1 MPRVPGFAL
10 APGAN
15 PIGPPVDCVDPP
27 EGGLAQLYETFVSA
41 VDDDGNETA
50 GILLPPIAVPL
61 GTYTGWNVYRA
72 QPDELA
78 DRDGSLIP
86 FAGTRSEREAADD
99 PRPSLAERYGTREA
113 YVAKVAAAAAAL
125 VAERLLLPADAAAY
139 VAAARNCDRF

>member
-1 MPRVPGFAL
+1 M

-15 PIGPPVDCVDPP
+15 PILPPVDWVDPP
-27 EGGLAQLYETFVSA
+27 EGDPAQLYETFVSA
-41 VDDDGNETA
+41 VDIDGNEVA

-72 QPDELA
+72 QPDALA
-78 DRDGSLIP
+78 DRDGSLVP
-86 FAGTRSEREAADD
+86 FAATRTERDAADD

-113 YVAKVAAAAAAL
+113 YAARVEAAAAAL